1 MSGLNR
7 IKNNKDE
14 ILKAEIVSY
23 LALWEK
29 LNPSKQN
36 RASINIQCNNL
47 SCWESALKNS
57 KIDIRLE
64 VNSKSFEL
72 WDNFLKDWRGWRKK
86 NDLDFLLQILYGIS
100 ESLNSGIDKGSPKE
114 DVKVKPEEKRWL
126 ANAFGSYKEDIIYL
140 RESENIINGRI
151 QNINNKVQSL
161 LGNSHIFFENL
172 EELRKELK
180 ELLSGLLSDDRFPIN
195 DVSLWDQAYMTT
207 SMFKALLSDYILI
220 NQDFTNIPDRQEVRW
235 RILGIQY
242 NKLGL
247 AEKGFKL
254 ASIEWYRQ
262 QTKEIDDSIK
272 KLLEV
277 EYPIGNEVYR
287 DDTGI
292 YFIVGE
298 NLGKNK
304 DNNLA
309 VLVDDLKPLEEEIIN
324 IFNEKLEGEVCP
336 VIILTKASRGLMNLG
351 DLLEKAKE
359 NFLYV
364 KTDNKIT
371 QTLMQNVNNTST
383 AIGICPLCKVRLIYE
398 YDKQKNNSP
407 TICKTCDER
416 IHHYQV
422 KKWLEE
428 ISKETIWTS
437 EIKDKNDRIALI
449 SLRLELKDWLNGN
462 MLNSLLGNM
471 GLGDFTVEKGKIIK
485 LILKGIVDT
494 EIQEIINKIEKE
506 ICIEKFKN
514 LYTVI
519 SLKDSNGN
527 FICRENLNTLQN
539 EIRNTSNRA
548 EYGALISVV
557 GFIRDR
563 IYGNQSSNQDG
574 YILKILENLDEFL
587 KKLKISQDLFQFVK
601 QLQDSGFYS
610 LYKTIVEKL
619 NELKAKLDS
628 KYNST
633 NSSNFDKLIQ
643 YLRTEKSSS
652 SLTEK
657 EIKEFKQEI
666 ENILTQCKPIQNFDI
681 DTLIKNSLYPFS
693 INEELLNFYSKYN
706 SVKEYFNEI
715 FFGSIIGTQ
724 WENWIKQTPLN
735 AKINWQDEKI
745 EWDKFTDENDP
756 ALDILS
762 TLLLQF
768 LLRKNPSPARLRR
781 IWETTQNF
789 FEEIKREILDENLL
803 GIPNW
808 RRKRI
813 VFELPYI
820 QGIKDTGEELE
831 GDGLLFWA
839 LPSENKDKTYIYL
852 ISSIEDF
859 IRKYANK
866 DTLKRLNENNLE
878 DIDENNFEDF
888 KIELKKYSEKENRE
902 TGSNL
907 CSLQKSNI
915 KNFVLYNSY
924 ASITDPTPV
933 GWQVIIPTEY
943 VPKFIDLIMEKYN
956 KEFKYVYGKLPIH
969 IGIIIQDYKKP
980 LYIGLNA
987 LRKIRRDV
995 KNIDKLYQNG
1005 TKFCMKYH
1013 QKILNYAKPEELCN
1027 STQKYYSLY
1036 WDNKQKTNVDFYDFY
1051 IKPNENWK
1059 KTLSVMG
1066 NFVDDRYIEIIPN
1079 TFDFEFLDTN
1089 TRRNDIF
1096 YLKEKNYKRAFQL
1109 KSNRP
1114 YEIEEY
1120 WDRFKRFRDTFKD
1133 KTNTAKLHK
1142 LVNIFYDKI
1151 ENYNKDINP
1160 LLASSIVNIL
1170 ELNKNKDLQRDIA
1183 FIFGLDEKND
1193 IYKELVNK
1201 LNSENIKL
1209 FLDMFEFWSKALQ
1222 EV

>member
-437 EIKDKNDRIALI
+437 EIKDKNDRIALV

-462 MLNSLLGNM
+462 MLNSLLVRQESYSDY
-471 GLGDFTVEKGKIIK
+471 LRIIK
-485 LILKGIVDT
+485 HILK
-494 EIQEIINKIEKE
+494 EIQKIDWNTFELFFTQEGSNIQNYLKLFDE
-506 ICIEKFKN
+506 NIQKIFN
-514 LYTVI
+514 NV
-519 SLKDSNGN
+519 LKDSNLKD
-527 FICRENLNTLQN
+527 ILTQPENNLGDNKK
-539 EIRNTSNRA
+539 S
-548 EYGALISVV
+548 
-557 GFIRDR
+557 
-563 IYGNQSSNQDG
+563 
-574 YILKILENLDEFL
+574 LKDLFFRSLEDYFLPLFGKNLDEYL
-587 KKLKISQDLFQFVK
+587 DKMAAIARINRN
-601 QLQDSGFYS
+601 S
-610 LYKTIVEKL
+610 LNY
-619 NELKAKLDS
+619 
-628 KYNST
+628 
-633 NSSNFDKLIQ
+633 
-643 YLRTEKSSS
+643 SSS
-652 SLTEK
+652 EK
-657 EIKEFKQEI
+657 RFKNQTIIDKDEIKNLLKSTFSIGFVLMQIYNVLLERSIGDRWEEF
-666 ENILTQCKPIQNFDI
+666 
-681 DTLIKNSLYPFS
+681 IKNSLSSNDLVDF
-693 INEELLNFYSKYN
+693 
-706 SVKEYFNEI
+706 
-715 FFGSIIGTQ
+715 
-724 WENWIKQTPLN
+724 ENRT
-735 AKINWQDEKI
+735 INWQNLTDKDI
-745 EWDKFTDENDP
+745 EFLAT
-756 ALDILS
+756 I
-762 TLLLQF
+762 LLQF
-768 LLRKNPSPARLRR
+768 FLRKNPSPARLRR

-803 GIPNW
+803 GISNW

-813 VFELPYI
+813 VFEVPYTS
-820 QGIKDTGEELE
+820 GIKDTGEELE

-839 LPSENKDKTYIYL
+839 LPTENKDKIHIYL